1 MTNEERPLLFLDV
14 DGPLLPFGKSA
25 HVNPIPHTHL
35 ARLRPEVGRQL
46 AALPCDLV
54 WATTWNEDAN
64 TEIAPR
70 LGLPQLPV
78 VAWPDSS
85 EDHQH
90 EDQWFGLHWK
100 TRTLVAWA
108 ASRPFI
114 WIDDELTDSDR
125 EWVTTNHPGP
135 ALLHHV
141 EPSRGLDN
149 EDFTILQKWLHRPYP
164 ATTSQSKNPRNH
176 DSTQETSS

>member
-1 MTNEERPLLFLDV
+1 MTDEERPLLFLDV
-14 DGPLLPFGKSA
+14 DGPLLPFGIATRS
-25 HVNPIPHTHL
+25 NPTPNSHL

-70 LGLPQLPV
+70 LGLPHLPV

-85 EDHQH
+85 DDHQH
-90 EDQWFGLHWK
+90 EDRWFGLHWK

-108 ASRPFI
+108 AGRPFI
-114 WIDDELTDSDR
+114 WIDDELTQSDR
-125 EWVTTNHPGP
+125 EWVAAHHRGR
-135 ALLHHV
+135 ALLHRV
-141 EPSRGLDN
+141 EASRGLDDGDFAILEEWLRPN
-149 EDFTILQKWLHRPYP
+149 EIHAP
-164 ATTSQSKNPRNH
+164 
-176 DSTQETSS
+176 STRGDDGKTQRA